1 MTVLDRSPAVT
12 PNVAAGLLLAAL
24 SLGASLGLDLPLPSV
39 AAILE
44 TTGATRSRAYEQR
57 KALMELLPTLH
68 RPPGRPRVEP
78 EPAADSRVAE
88 LRGEALRLLMG
99 KPGCVQ
105 LSSRRAHYSE
115 TFRVFVLAL
124 RERHADMPLSQ
135 LADALC
141 IPLGT
146 LEDWLRPGRVPP
158 TEPPVSTAPALELDA
173 LEPNAKQVE
182 IETVLGAWSAWH
194 GSFTRFCEH
203 VRRDHRVSLGNSLIA
218 SILFEHG
225 VRTPRRRRGRSRD
238 EEALRGTFET
248 FFAGAQWVGD
258 GKRLEVMVDGQAL
271 HQNLE
276 LVVDAHTDAAVG
288 IDVRD
293 EEDSQAVVAAFG
305 AGVETTGER
314 PLALLLDN
322 KPCNHTEAVDGALGE
337 TKRLR
342 ATPVRPQNKA
352 HVEGAFGLFAQ
363 AVPPIV
369 LSTSDPHQLA
379 NAVALLVATVF
390 FRVLNCR
397 PRRDRGGMTRT
408 QLYDQQVTPQQ
419 REAALASLT
428 ERMRKQQLAQQTRAA
443 RVDPVVRGLLDDAFG
458 RLGLIDPEHHF
469 RDAIACYPLDAVV
482 DALAIFDGK
491 RVAGTLPDGVD
502 ARYLL
507 GIVRNL
513 HHVHEAEPITAA
525 LLRERLAARDRL
537 LLPLVHERD
546 AILVDTAANTGAIID
561 ASIARLTRA
570 ERAIDRQFWL
580 DTIANAFPAD
590 DDQRVP
596 LARRAARRLHAAFHI
611 APRQRQALERSLMR
625 RLWPLC

>member
-1 MTVLDRSPAVT
+1 MTLLDRSPAVT
-12 PNVAAGLLLAAL
+12 PNVAAGVLLAAL
-24 SLGASLGLDLPLPSV
+24 SLGATLGLDLSLPSV
-39 AAILE
+39 TEILE
-44 TTGATRSRAYEQR
+44 ATGATRSRAYEQR

-78 EPAADSRVAE
+78 EPAAGSRVAE

-99 KPGCVQ
+99 NPGCVH
-105 LSSRRAHYSE
+105 LSSQRAHYSE
-115 TFRVFVLAL
+115 TFRLFVLAQ

-135 LADALC
+135 LAEAIC

-158 TEPPVSTAPALELDA
+158 TEPPASTAPALEPDA

-182 IETVLGAWSAWH
+182 IETVLDAWSAWH
-194 GSFTRFCEH
+194 GSFGCFCEH

-225 VRTPRRRRGRSRD
+225 VRTPTRRGRSRD

-258 GKRLEVMVDGQAL
+258 GKRLDVVVDGQAL

-276 LVVDAHTDAAVG
+276 LVVDAHTGAALG

-293 EEDSQAVVAAFG
+293 EEDSQAVVAAFE

-322 KPCNHTEAVDGALGE
+322 KPCNHTEEVDDALGE

-342 ATPVRPQNKA
+342 ATPGRPQNKA

-363 AVPPIV
+363 TVPPIV
-369 LSTSDPHQLA
+369 LATNDPHQLA

-408 QLYDQQVTPQQ
+408 QLYGQQVTPQQ
-419 REAALASLT
+419 REAALISLT

-443 RVDPVVRGLLDDAFG
+443 RADPVVRELLDDAFG

-469 RDAIACYPLDAVV
+469 RDASACYPLDAVV
-482 DALAIFDGK
+482 DALAVFDGK
-491 RVAGTLPDGVD
+491 RLAGTLPDGVD

-537 LLPLVHERD
+537 LLPLVQQRD
-546 AILVDTAANTGAIID
+546 SILVDTSGNTGAFID
-561 ASIARLTRA
+561 ASVTRLTRT

-580 DTIANAFPAD
+580 DTIANAFPAG

-596 LARRAARRLHAAFHI
+596 LARRAARRIHAAFHI